1 MEPNP
6 KKLWFKDVETLK
18 TFVVIVTGTMT
29 VISTLLVFWGA
40 LFG

>member
-1 MEPNP
+1 MEPTP
-6 KKLWFKDVETLK
+6 KKLWFKDVEALK
-18 TFVVIVTGTMT
+18 TFVVIVAGTMS